1 MRQSCRI
8 HFVNNLP
15 NTRSIFMKKKHRFEA
30 KLKEKRKDSFL
41 FRKFTDIF
49 EAMVFY
55 IRKYSS

>member
-1 MRQSCRI
+1 MRQSSKI
-8 HFVNNLP
+8 HFVTNLS

-41 FRKFTDIF
+41 FRFTDIF

-55 IRKYSS
+55 IRK